1 MLVLLEERGGEV
13 ASPTPPLLAVA
24 ATHSSPWSKSRSR
37 SLHEQK
43 LIEARRPRPVGY
55 LGRRSACRC
64 SMQEKELVVA
74 RVPAGELGPGAARR
88 GLCLVAEHR
97 VDLVKEIGR

>member
-1 MLVLLEERGGEV
+1 
-13 ASPTPPLLAVA
+13 
-24 ATHSSPWSKSRSR
+24 
-37 SLHEQK
+37 
-43 LIEARRPRPVGY
+43 VGY